1 MSKPKNCSICYE
13 PIKGFGNNAEPIN
26 SGICC
31 DACNWATVFPR
42 RIQGLYQAEEMSKP
56 KDRKDQFKK

>member
-26 SGICC
+26 SGTCC
-31 DACNWATVFPR
+31 DACNYAAVLPKR
-42 RIQGLYQAEEMSKP
+42 LMILSNQLNSK
-56 KDRKDQFKK
+56 

>member
-31 DACNWATVFPR
+31 DACNYAAVLPKRLSLLFS
-42 RIQGLYQAEEMSKP
+42 SKS
-56 KDRKDQFKK
+56 KSK